1 MRKVL
6 HMLLSPYRVLD
17 LANERGMLGGQVFAD
32 LGADVIAVEPPGGSS
47 ARNLG
52 PFEGDHRDPE
62 RSFWWWSYA
71 RGKRSVVID
80 LETGDGRDQLRRLA
94 AGADFLI
101 ESAAP
106 GYMASLGLGYEDLQ
120 KLNPSLV
127 YVSVSPFGQDGPK
140 AGYAATDLITL
151 AAGGPLAVTGDAD
164 RAPLRVSVPQGYL
177 MAGGDA
183 AGGALVAHFERL
195 QTGRGQHVDIS
206 AQVSTAQATMSYVLA
221 PAIGETDAR
230 RMGGGLKVGPLNIR
244 LLWPAKDG
252 HVSISFL
259 FGSAVGPFTRRFME
273 WVYEEGFCDEA
284 TRDKDWMNYT
294 MLLLGGKE
302 PISEYERIK
311 LVIEEFT
318 KSKTKAELVD
328 VAMKRRLLIAPASD
342 VRDVVESEQ
351 LASRDYWQTL
361 AHPRTGAAI
370 KAPGAWAKFGVT
382 PLQLGRRA
390 PRLGE
395 HSAEVLSEP
404 PRTPAVA
411 LAPGATTGDPRPLEG
426 LKIVDLMWV
435 VAGPIVTRAFVDFG
449 ATVVRIESTTR
460 IDTGRTIQ
468 PFHNGTPGPENS
480 ALYQN
485 MNAGKLG
492 MTLDLGK
499 PEGRDVFLDLVRW
512 ADIVCESFTPKAM
525 RAWGLH
531 YEALREVNPGIIM
544 FSSCLM
550 GQTGPIS
557 SFAGYGNL
565 AAAYAGFF
573 DVTGWPDRAPAG
585 PFSAYTDFVSPR
597 FALPSLLAALDHRRR
612 TGQGQHIDFAQAEAS
627 EHFLAPAILDYS
639 VNGRV
644 FRGIGNDDLDMAPHG
659 VYPAAGEDRW
669 VAIAV
674 STGDQ
679 WRALCA
685 TMGRDDLAADASL
698 ASAEG
703 RLASRRELDDA
714 ISAWTSARDMADC
727 EQLLQSRGVPAH
739 AVQNG
744 AECYAD
750 PQLHHRGHYIPLSHP
765 VHGSTMVEGPRFRL
779 SRSPARVTRAGPTF
793 GADNETVLREI
804 LGYDDERIALLAGAG
819 ALE

>member
-1 MRKVL
+1 MP
-6 HMLLSPYRVLD
+6 LSPYRVLD
-17 LANERGMLGGQVFAD
+17 LADEPGMLGGQLLAD

-47 ARNLG
+47 ARQRG
-52 PFEGDHRDPE
+52 PFEGDRRDPE

-71 RGKRSVVID
+71 RGKRSVVLD
-80 LETGDGRDQLRRLA
+80 LETEGGREQLRRLA

-106 GYMASLGLGYEDLQ
+106 GRMASLGLGYADLAA
-120 KLNPSLV
+120 LNPSLV

-140 AGYAATDLITL
+140 AAYAATDLITL
-151 AAGGPLAVTGDAD
+151 AAGGPLAVTGDDD
-164 RAPLRVSVPQGYL
+164 RPPLRVSVPQGYL

-183 AGGALVAHFERL
+183 AGGALIAHFERL
-195 QTGRGQHVDIS
+195 RSGRGQHVDIS

-252 HVSISFL
+252 YVSISFL

-273 WVYEEGFCDEA
+273 WVFEEGFCDEA

-294 MLLLGGKE
+294 LLLLGGKE

-318 KSKTKAELVD
+318 KTKTKAELVGE
-328 VAMKRRLLIAPASD
+328 AMKRRLLIAPASD
-342 VRDVVESEQ
+342 VRDVFESEQ
-351 LASRDYWQTL
+351 LASRDYWQTFT
-361 AHPRTGAAI
+361 HPETGAAI
-370 KAPGAWAKFGVT
+370 KAPGAWAKFGAT
-382 PLQLGRRA
+382 PLRTARRA

-395 HSAEVLSEP
+395 HTVEVLSEP
-404 PRTPAVA
+404 ARRPVAAAVAATPA
-411 LAPGATTGDPRPLEG
+411 PGPGPLHG
-426 LKIVDLMWV
+426 VRVVDLMWV
-435 VAGPIVTRAFVDFG
+435 VAGPIVTRALVDYG

-468 PFHNGTPGPENS
+468 PFHNGTPGAENS

-499 PEGRDVFLDLVRW
+499 PEGREVFLDLVRW
-512 ADIVCESFTPKAM
+512 ADVVCESFTPRAM

-550 GQTGPIS
+550 GQTGPLA

-573 DVTGWPDRAPAG
+573 DVTGWPDRPPAG
-585 PFSAYTDFVSPR
+585 PFSAYTDFISPR
-597 FALPSLLAALDHRRR
+597 FALPALLAALDHRHR
-612 TGQGQHIDFAQAEAS
+612 TGTGQHIDFAQAEAS
-627 EHFLAPAILDYS
+627 GHFLAPAILDYS
-639 VNGRV
+639 VNGRI
-644 FRGIGNDDLDMAPHG
+644 FRGMGNDDLDMAPHG

-669 VAIAV
+669 VAIA
-674 STGDQ
+674 TATDAQ
-679 WRALCA
+679 WRALCSVI
-685 TMGRDDLAADASL
+685 GRADLAADPAL
-698 ASAEG
+698 TSAGG
-703 RLASRRELDDA
+703 RLARRRDLDDA
-714 ISAWTSARDMADC
+714 VSAWTRSRDMAEC
-727 EQLLQSRGVPAH
+727 ERLLQARGVPAH

-750 PQLHHRGHYIPLSHP
+750 PQLQHRGHYFSLPHPLL
-765 VHGSTMVEGPRFRL
+765 GTATVEGSRFRL
-779 SRSPARVTRAGPTF
+779 SRTPARVTRSAPTF

-804 LGYDDERIALLAGAG
+804 LGYDDERIAVLAGAG

>member
-1 MRKVL
+1 
-6 HMLLSPYRVLD
+6 MLLSPYRVLD
-17 LANERGMLGGQVFAD
+17 LADELGMLGGQVLAD

-47 ARNLG
+47 ARQRG
-52 PFEGDHRDPE
+52 PFEGDRHDPE

-71 RGKRSVVID
+71 RGKRSVVLD
-80 LETGDGRDQLRRLA
+80 LETEGGREQLRRLA

-106 GYMASLGLGYEDLQ
+106 GRMDSLGLGYDDLAA
-120 KLNPSLV
+120 LNPSLV

-140 AGYAATDLITL
+140 AAYGATDLITL
-151 AAGGPLAVTGDAD
+151 AAGGPLAVTGDDD
-164 RAPLRVSVPQGYL
+164 RPPLRVSVPQGYL

-195 QTGRGQHVDIS
+195 RSGRGQHVDIS

-252 HVSISFL
+252 YVSISFL

-273 WVYEEGFCDEA
+273 WVFEEGFCDEA

-294 MLLLGGKE
+294 LLLLGGKE

-318 KSKTKAELVD
+318 KTKTKAELVGE
-328 VAMKRRLLIAPASD
+328 AMKRRLLIAPASD
-342 VRDVVESEQ
+342 VRDVFESEQ
-351 LASRDYWQTL
+351 LASRDYWQTVT
-361 AHPRTGAAI
+361 HPETGAAI
-370 KAPGAWAKFGVT
+370 KAPGAWAKFGAT
-382 PLQLGRRA
+382 PLQTGRRA

-395 HSAEVLSEP
+395 HTVEVLSEP
-404 PRTPAVA
+404 ARRPVAAAVAATPA
-411 LAPGATTGDPRPLEG
+411 PGPGPLHG
-426 LKIVDLMWV
+426 VRIVDLMWV
-435 VAGPIVTRAFVDFG
+435 VAGPIVTRALVDYG

-468 PFHNGTPGPENS
+468 PFHNGTPGAENS

-499 PEGRDVFLDLVRW
+499 PEGREVFLDLVRW
-512 ADIVCESFTPKAM
+512 ADVVCESFTPRAM

-550 GQTGPIS
+550 GQTGPLA

-573 DVTGWPDRAPAG
+573 DVTGWPDRPPAG
-585 PFSAYTDFVSPR
+585 PFSAYTDFISPR
-597 FALPSLLAALDHRRR
+597 FALPALLAALDHRHR
-612 TGQGQHIDFAQAEAS
+612 TGTGQHIDFAQAEAS
-627 EHFLAPAILDYS
+627 GHFLAPAILDYS
-639 VNGRV
+639 VNGRI
-644 FRGIGNDDLDMAPHG
+644 FRGMGNDDLDMAPHG

-669 VAIAV
+669 VAIA
-674 STGDQ
+674 TATDAQ
-679 WRALCA
+679 WRALCSVI
-685 TMGRDDLAADASL
+685 GRDDLAADPAL
-698 ASAEG
+698 ASAGG
-703 RLASRRELDDA
+703 RLARRRDLDDA
-714 ISAWTSARDMADC
+714 VSAWTRSRDMAEC
-727 EQLLQSRGVPAH
+727 ERLLQARGVPAH

-750 PQLHHRGHYIPLSHP
+750 PQLQHRGHYSSLSHP
-765 VHGSTMVEGPRFRL
+765 LLGTATVEGSRFRL
-779 SRSPARVTRAGPTF
+779 SRTPARVTRSAPTF

-804 LGYDDERIALLAGAG
+804 LGYDDERIAVLAGAG

>member
-1 MRKVL
+1 
-6 HMLLSPYRVLD
+6 MLLSPYRVLD
-17 LANERGMLGGQVFAD
+17 LADELGMLGGQVLAD

-47 ARNLG
+47 ARQRG
-52 PFEGDHRDPE
+52 PFEGDRHDPE

-71 RGKRSVVID
+71 RGKRSVVLD
-80 LETGDGRDQLRRLA
+80 LETVGGREQLRRLA

-106 GYMASLGLGYEDLQ
+106 GRMASLGLGYADLAA
-120 KLNPSLV
+120 LNPSLV

-140 AGYAATDLITL
+140 AAYGATDLITL
-151 AAGGPLAVTGDAD
+151 AAGGPLAVTGDDD
-164 RAPLRVSVPQGYL
+164 RPPLRVSVPQGYL

-195 QTGRGQHVDIS
+195 RSGRGQHVDIS

-252 HVSISFL
+252 YVSISFL

-273 WVYEEGFCDEA
+273 WVFEEGFCDEA

-294 MLLLGGKE
+294 LLLLGGKE

-318 KSKTKAELVD
+318 KTKTKAELVGE
-328 VAMKRRLLIAPASD
+328 AMKRRLLIAPASD
-342 VRDVVESEQ
+342 VRDVFESEQ
-351 LASRDYWQTL
+351 LASRDYWQTVT
-361 AHPRTGAAI
+361 HPETGAAI
-370 KAPGAWAKFGVT
+370 KAPGAWAKFGAT
-382 PLQLGRRA
+382 PLQTGRRA

-395 HSAEVLSEP
+395 HTVEVLSEP
-404 PRTPAVA
+404 ARRPVAAAVAATPA
-411 LAPGATTGDPRPLEG
+411 PGPGPLHG
-426 LKIVDLMWV
+426 VRIVDLMWV
-435 VAGPIVTRAFVDFG
+435 VAGPIVTRALVDYG

-468 PFHNGTPGPENS
+468 PFHNGTPGAENS

-499 PEGRDVFLDLVRW
+499 PEGREVFLDLVRW
-512 ADIVCESFTPKAM
+512 ADVVCESFTPRAM

-550 GQTGPIS
+550 GQTGPLA

-573 DVTGWPDRAPAG
+573 DVTGWPDRPPAG
-585 PFSAYTDFVSPR
+585 PFSAYTDFISPR
-597 FALPSLLAALDHRRR
+597 FALPALLAALDHRHR
-612 TGQGQHIDFAQAEAS
+612 TGTGQHIDFAQAEAS
-627 EHFLAPAILDYS
+627 GHFLAPAILDYS
-639 VNGRV
+639 VNGRI
-644 FRGIGNDDLDMAPHG
+644 FRGMGNDDLDMAPHG

-669 VAIAV
+669 VAIA
-674 STGDQ
+674 TATDAQ
-679 WRALCA
+679 WRALCSVI
-685 TMGRDDLAADASL
+685 GRDDLAADPAL
-698 ASAEG
+698 ASAGG
-703 RLASRRELDDA
+703 RLARRRDLDDA
-714 ISAWTSARDMADC
+714 VSAWTRSRDMAEC
-727 EQLLQSRGVPAH
+727 ERLLQARGVPAH

-750 PQLHHRGHYIPLSHP
+750 PQLQHRGHYSSLSHP
-765 VHGSTMVEGPRFRL
+765 LLGTATVEGSRFRL
-779 SRSPARVTRAGPTF
+779 SRTPARVTRSAPTF

-804 LGYDDERIALLAGAG
+804 LGYDDERIAVLAGAG